1 MLKLAVND
9 YSEHLTTR
17 QDMLNSYCQ
26 LWPVLFKLSS
36 MARTKT
42 KPVGR
47 TPTKRRDCEAW
58 LLRQLAASPCLAR
71 DVLLLGA
78 SAGWG
83 WATVRRA
90 KANVGV
96 QSFRKGE
103 DWWWFD
109 PRKFDPRNEVLLQKQ
124 ADLGQKQFIV
134 PAVIEP
140 LEAPPETPLP
150 PAQTRPQPTA
160 VPIPSIIAAQSL
172 ATAPQT
178 PVVSA
183 KSFPQQNVVPPPTE
197 QPFAPAATLPAQA
210 PEPRKPLTPAKPRT
224 FHIWDSAHAGTR
236 EKLISAA
243 GFADLYNMLL
253 DVRFR
258 QEQLRA
264 RGLFKEEAALND
276 LLACVVDALEKKK
289 KADGLD

>member
-1 MLKLAVND
+1 
-9 YSEHLTTR
+9 
-17 QDMLNSYCQ
+17 MLNSCCQ
-26 LWPVLFKLSS
+26 LWPVLLKLSS

-71 DVLLLGA
+71 DVLILGA

-103 DWWWFD
+103 EWWWFD
-109 PRKFDPRNEVLLQKQ
+109 PRKFDPRNEVLPKKQ

-134 PAVIEP
+134 PAGIEP
-140 LEAPPETPLP
+140 LETPPKIALP
-150 PAQTRPQPTA
+150 PAQTRPQATTVPT
-160 VPIPSIIAAQSL
+160 PSAIGAKSPG
-172 ATAPQT
+172 TAPPN
-178 PVVSA
+178 PVVAA
-183 KSFPQQNVVPPPTE
+183 KSFPQQNVAPPPIE
-197 QPFAPAATLPAQA
+197 KPLAPVATLPAQA
-210 PEPRKPLTPAKPRT
+210 PEPRKPLTPATPRT
-224 FHIWDSAHAGTR
+224 FHIWDSAHTETR
-236 EKLISAA
+236 DSIISVA

-264 RGLFKEEAALND
+264 RGLLKEEAALNE
-276 LLACVVDALEKKK
+276 LLARVVDALEKKK